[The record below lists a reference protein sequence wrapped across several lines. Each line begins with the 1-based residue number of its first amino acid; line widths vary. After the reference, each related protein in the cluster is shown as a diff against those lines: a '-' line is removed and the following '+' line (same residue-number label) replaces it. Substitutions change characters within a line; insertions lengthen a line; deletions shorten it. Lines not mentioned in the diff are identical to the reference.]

1 MSHASPRWPMRQR
14 IAAAVL
20 GALLLHT
27 GAALADADGQA
38 KVFPLQAFFHNAR
51 EDSKLHPAFLS
62 LVAAHTPAKLGAHLH
77 KEMHNAFAGHT
88 GALDRY
94 SVGRTFVSS
103 VHIGRATA
111 YRVDKGNGNAEVVAT
126 VGASLYFTNVQTG
139 EILKTVT
146 ETVVSRAVVPNA
158 QPQDVVAGQQFD
170 RALHELLKT
179 LVERGAKEFRP
190 TVLDVKITDMSG
202 DLLVLDVGHRRG
214 VQVGDQLSDDTSQLI
229 EVVYTAADY
238 AVAKRVLA
246 NQLQPGAVFRKYLS
260 QAADGRMRPR
270 TVIYV
275 ESRPEDY
282 GREYLAQMFAEMLGD
297 KAPLSIVAVS
307 TGFAQLLNTVT
318 QQATLSSN
326 DTSKR
331 TTPDLVVRLRVA
343 EPIVYEART
352 NLDFQRL
359 RHYETLAFADVLDT
373 QGRILFSA
381 TGKDTID
388 DTISNLIGAGMQ
400 ERREVSVKNALVHLA
415 QKFSTLTEPRQD
427 RAEIVADASGAPAVV
442 GTGKVY
448 ATGQLGVV
456 LRQASVNLGKGQQK
470 VFLPT
475 TEATVE
481 TGADPVRLPLL
492 SGLSIQQPAAQ
503 IQIGQVFEVQRFGT
517 PPRSAQRFRLCPE
530 PAESLGNTRT
540 PSLVALATQALSQQM
555 PGMFYAPEMPA
566 EIDRLI
572 GPGTNFSSKV
582 PWQLPSSVPMCVQPV
597 ERVNVGDAQCSG
609 ATCERP
615 MSARYTLRL
624 RREADVLA
632 RPMAEVQFRGSS
644 FYPQTEAPYQ
654 ARMIEADL
662 IDEAAPLLDKAA
674 AQIRLTAP

>member
-1 MSHASPRWPMRQR
+1 MA
-14 IAAAVL
+14 
-20 GALLLHT
+20 GY
-27 GAALADADGQA
+27 
-38 KVFPLQAFFHNAR
+38 
-51 EDSKLHPAFLS
+51 
-62 LVAAHTPAKLGAHLH
+62 TPARLGQYLH
-77 KEMHNAFAGHT
+77 QAMHKAFAGHT
-88 GALDRY
+88 GTLDRY
-94 SVGRTFVSS
+94 SMGRTFVAS
-103 VHIGRATA
+103 VHVGRATA
-111 YRVDKGNGNAEVVAT
+111 YRVDKGNGNAEVIAT

-146 ETVVSRAVVPNA
+146 ETVVSRAVVDNA
-158 QPQDVVAGQQFD
+158 QPQDAVARQQFD
-170 RALHELLKT
+170 RALRDLMKT
-179 LVERGAKEFRP
+179 LVERGAKEFKP
-190 TVLDVKITDMSG
+190 TVLDVKITDMQG
-202 DLLVLDVGHRRG
+202 DLLVLDSGYRRG
-214 VQVGDQLSDDTSQLI
+214 VQEKDQLSDDASQLI

-260 QAADGRMRPR
+260 QAADGRVRPQ

-297 KAPLSIVAVS
+297 KAPLSIVAVN
-307 TGFAQLLNTVT
+307 TNFAQLLDTVT
-318 QQATLSSN
+318 QQATLSTD

-331 TTPDLVVRLRVA
+331 TPPSLIVRLRVT

-359 RHYETLAFADVLDT
+359 RHYETLAFADVLDA

-388 DTISNLIGAGMQ
+388 DTITNLVGAGTQ
-400 ERREVSVKNALVHLA
+400 ERREVSVKNALMHLA
-415 QKFSTLTEPRQD
+415 QKFSSLTELRRD
-427 RAEIVADASGAPAVV
+427 RAEIVADTSGAPAVV

-448 ATGQLGVV
+448 APEQIGVV

-470 VFLPT
+470 ILLPT
-475 TEATVE
+475 TEATVAP
-481 TGADPVRLPLL
+481 GADPARLPLL
-492 SGLSIQQPAAQ
+492 SGLSIQQPAAP
-503 IQIGQVFEVQRFGT
+503 IQIGQVFEVQHFGT
-517 PPRSAQRFRLCPE
+517 PPRSAQQFRLCAE
-530 PAESLGNTRT
+530 PPESLGNTRT

-566 EIDRLI
+566 EIDQLI
-572 GPGTNFSSKV
+572 HPGNNFRSKV
-582 PWQLPSSVPMCVQPV
+582 PWQVPGSVPVCVQPV
-597 ERVNVGDAQCSG
+597 ERVNVAEPLCPG

-615 MSARYTLRL
+615 MTARYTLRL
-624 RREADVLA
+624 RRGADVLA
-632 RPMAEVQFRGSS
+632 RPMAEVQFRSS
-644 FYPQTEAPYQ
+644 SYYPQTEASHQ
-654 ARMIEADL
+654 ARLIDADL

>member
-1 MSHASPRWPMRQR
+1 MSHAASRRPVRRR

-20 GALLLHT
+20 GALLLHA
-27 GAALADADGQA
+27 GGALADADEQA
-38 KVFPLQAFFHNAR
+38 RVFPLQAFFHNAR
-51 EDSKLHPAFLS
+51 ADSKLHPAFLS
-62 LVAAHTPAKLGAHLH
+62 LVAGYTPAKLGEYLH
-77 KEMHNAFAGHT
+77 KEMHKAFAGHT

-94 SVGRTFVSS
+94 SMGRTFVAS
-103 VHIGRATA
+103 VHVGRATA

-146 ETVVSRAVVPNA
+146 ETVVSRAVVDNA
-158 QPQDVVAGQQFD
+158 QPQDVVARQQFD
-170 RALHELLKT
+170 RALRDLMKT
-179 LVERGAKEFRP
+179 LVERGAKEFKP
-190 TVLDVKITDMSG
+190 TALDVKITDMPG

-214 VQVGDQLSDDTSQLI
+214 VQVGDLLSDDASQLI
-229 EVVYTAADY
+229 RVVYTAADY
-238 AVAKRVLA
+238 AVAKRELA

-260 QAADGRMRPR
+260 QAADGRVRPR

-275 ESRPEDY
+275 ETQPADY

-297 KAPLSIVAVS
+297 KAPLSIVAVN
-307 TGFAQLLNTVT
+307 TNFAQLLDTVT
-318 QQATLSSN
+318 QQATLSTD

-331 TTPDLVVRLRVA
+331 TPPGLVVRLRVA

-359 RHYETLAFADVLDT
+359 RHYETLAFADVLDA

-388 DTISNLIGAGMQ
+388 DTITNLIGPGMQ
-400 ERREVSVKNALVHLA
+400 ERREVSVKNALMHLA
-415 QKFSTLTEPRQD
+415 QKFGTLTEPRRD
-427 RAEIVADASGAPAVV
+427 RAEIVADGSGTPAVV

-448 ATGQLGVV
+448 APRQLGVV
-456 LRQASVNLGKGQQK
+456 LRPASVNLGKGQQK
-470 VFLPT
+470 ILLPT

-481 TGADPVRLPLL
+481 PGADPVRLPLL
-492 SGLSIQQPAAQ
+492 SGLSIQQPAAP
-503 IQIGQVFEVQRFGT
+503 IQVGQLFEVQHFGT
-517 PPRSAQRFRLCPE
+517 PPRSAQQFRLCAESP
-530 PAESLGNTRT
+530 ESLGNTRT

-566 EIDRLI
+566 EIDQLI
-572 GPGTNFSSKV
+572 HPGNNFSSKV
-582 PWQLPSSVPMCVQPV
+582 PWQVPGSLPVCVQPV
-597 ERVNVGDAQCSG
+597 ERVNVAEAQCPG

-615 MSARYTLRL
+615 MTARYTLRL
-624 RREADVLA
+624 RKGADVLA
-632 RPMAEVQFRGSS
+632 RPMAEAQFRSS
-644 FYPQTEAPYQ
+644 SYYPQTEAAYLG
-654 ARMIEADL
+654 RLVEADL

-674 AQIRLTAP
+674 AQIRLTTP

>member
-1 MSHASPRWPMRQR
+1 MSRATPRWPVRQR

-27 GAALADADGQA
+27 GAAQADAESEA
-38 KVFPLQAFFHNAR
+38 RVYPLQAFFHNDRA
-51 EDSKLHPAFLS
+51 DSKLHPAFLS
-62 LVAAHTPAKLGAHLH
+62 LVAAYTPAKLGEFLH
-77 KEMHNAFAGHT
+77 KEMHKAFAGHT
-88 GALDRY
+88 GALDRH
-94 SVGRTFVSS
+94 SMGRTFVAS
-103 VHIGRATA
+103 VHVGRATA

-146 ETVVSRAVVPNA
+146 ETVVSRAVVANA
-158 QPQDVVAGQQFD
+158 QPQDVVARQQFD
-170 RALHELLKT
+170 RALRELMKT
-179 LVERGAKEFRP
+179 LVERGAKEFKP
-190 TVLDVKITDMSG
+190 TALDVKITDLPG
-202 DLLVLDVGHRRG
+202 DLLVLDTGYRRG
-214 VQVGDQLSDDTSQLI
+214 VQLGDLLSDDASQLI
-229 EVVYTAADY
+229 RVVYTAADY
-238 AVAKRVLA
+238 AVAKRELA

-260 QAADGRMRPR
+260 QAADGRVRPR

-275 ESRPEDY
+275 ESQPADY
-282 GREYLAQMFAEMLGD
+282 GREYLAQMFAELLGD

-307 TGFAQLLNTVT
+307 TSFAQLLDTVT
-318 QQATLSSN
+318 QQAALNTD
-326 DTSKR
+326 DTSNR
-331 TTPDLVVRLRVA
+331 TPPSLVVRLRVA
-343 EPIVYEART
+343 DPIVYEART

-381 TGKDTID
+381 MGKDTID
-388 DTISNLIGAGMQ
+388 DTVANLIGVGMQ
-400 ERREVSVKNALVHLA
+400 ERREVSVKNALMHLA
-415 QKFSTLTEPRQD
+415 QKFATLTEPRLD

-448 ATGQLGVV
+448 APEQSGVV

-470 VFLPT
+470 VLLPT

-481 TGADPVRLPLL
+481 PGADPVRLPLQN
-492 SGLSIQQPAAQ
+492 GLSIQQPAAP
-503 IQIGQVFEVQRFGT
+503 IQVGQVFEVQHFGT
-517 PPRSAQRFRLCPE
+517 PPRSAQRFRLCAE
-530 PAESLGNTRT
+530 PPESLGNTRT

-566 EIDRLI
+566 EIDQFI
-572 GPGTNFSSKV
+572 QPGNNFRSKV
-582 PWQLPSSVPMCVQPV
+582 PWKLPNSVPVCVQPV
-597 ERVNVGDAQCSG
+597 ERVNVAEAQCPG

-615 MSARYTLRL
+615 MSARYTLRV
-624 RREADVLA
+624 RKGADVLA
-632 RPMAEVQFRGSS
+632 RPMAEAQFRSGS
-644 FYPQTEAPYQ
+644 FYPQTDA
-654 ARMIEADL
+654 AALVRLVEADL

>member
-1 MSHASPRWPMRQR
+1 MSRATPRWPVRQR

-27 GAALADADGQA
+27 GAAQADAESEA
-38 KVFPLQAFFHNAR
+38 RVYPLQAFFHNDRA
-51 EDSKLHPAFLS
+51 DSKLHPAFLS
-62 LVAAHTPAKLGAHLH
+62 LVAAYTPAKLGEFLH
-77 KEMHNAFAGHT
+77 KEMHKAFAGHT
-88 GALDRY
+88 GALDRH
-94 SVGRTFVSS
+94 SMCRTFVAS
-103 VHIGRATA
+103 VHVGRATA

-146 ETVVSRAVVPNA
+146 ETVVSRAVVANA
-158 QPQDVVAGQQFD
+158 QPQDVVARQQFD
-170 RALHELLKT
+170 RALRELMKT
-179 LVERGAKEFRP
+179 LVERGAKEFKP
-190 TVLDVKITDMSG
+190 TALDVKITDLPG
-202 DLLVLDVGHRRG
+202 DLLVLDTGYRRG
-214 VQVGDQLSDDTSQLI
+214 VQLGDLLSDDASQLI
-229 EVVYTAADY
+229 RVVYTAADY
-238 AVAKRVLA
+238 AVAKRELA

-260 QAADGRMRPR
+260 QAADGRVRPR

-275 ESRPEDY
+275 ESQPADY
-282 GREYLAQMFAEMLGD
+282 GREYLAQMFAELLGD

-307 TGFAQLLNTVT
+307 TSFAQLLDTVT
-318 QQATLSSN
+318 QQAALNTD
-326 DTSKR
+326 DTSNR
-331 TTPDLVVRLRVA
+331 TPPSLVVRLRVA
-343 EPIVYEART
+343 DPIVYEART

-381 TGKDTID
+381 MGKDTID
-388 DTISNLIGAGMQ
+388 DTVANLIGVGMQ
-400 ERREVSVKNALVHLA
+400 ERREVSVKNALMHLA
-415 QKFSTLTEPRQD
+415 QKFATLTEPRLD

-448 ATGQLGVV
+448 APEQSGVV

-470 VFLPT
+470 VLLPT

-481 TGADPVRLPLL
+481 PGADPVRLPLQN
-492 SGLSIQQPAAQ
+492 GLSIQQPAAP
-503 IQIGQVFEVQRFGT
+503 IQVGQVFEVQHFGT
-517 PPRSAQRFRLCPE
+517 PPRSAQRFRLCAE
-530 PAESLGNTRT
+530 PPESLGNTRT

-566 EIDRLI
+566 EIDQFI
-572 GPGTNFSSKV
+572 QPGNNFRSKV
-582 PWQLPSSVPMCVQPV
+582 PWKLPNSVPVCVQPV
-597 ERVNVGDAQCSG
+597 ERVNVAEAQCPG

-615 MSARYTLRL
+615 MSARYTLRV
-624 RREADVLA
+624 RKGADVLA
-632 RPMAEVQFRGSS
+632 RPMAEAQFRSGS
-644 FYPQTEAPYQ
+644 FYPQTDA
-654 ARMIEADL
+654 AALVRLVEADL